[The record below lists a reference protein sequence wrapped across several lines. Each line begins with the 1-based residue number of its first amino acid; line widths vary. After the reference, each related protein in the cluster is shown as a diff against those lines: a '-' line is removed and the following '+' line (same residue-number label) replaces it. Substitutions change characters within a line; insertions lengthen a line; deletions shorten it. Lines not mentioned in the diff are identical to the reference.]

1 MLSNKPA
8 KLCRYLVIA
17 ASASLMLAG
26 CAQEAP
32 APTVILKHLPPVPVP
47 SELMAPAIPAKCETI
62 KGKVPVSVL
71 ERDRNC
77 IHKDR
82 ERIANEKNA
91 LIEAV
96 QVRQESAS
104 H

>member
-1 MLSNKPA
+1 
-8 KLCRYLVIA
+8 
-17 ASASLMLAG
+17 
-26 CAQEAP
+26 
-32 APTVILKHLPPVPVP
+32 
-47 SELMAPAIPAKCETI
+47 MAPAIPAKCETI
-62 KGKVPVSVL
+62 KGKVPVAVL

-82 ERIANEKNA
+82 EDIVNRFHA
-91 LIEAV
+91 LQDAV